1 MRRLPASCLW
11 TSACPAAAS
20 CRSVGSLAAALLLP
34 VRPWSWRCAFLL
46 LPAPAAPW
54 VGPPNVVYRVLRHA
68 RPALAAWLQ
77 VIDFPD
83 AEGPLEFSY
92 DEEWLAVLRSTHG
105 LLSLQRRAAPLP
117 RGGLPPPVGEG
128 ELAEVRRRL
137 AERGGGGEGAAAAV
151 VPRNFVASVP
161 AFDPD
166 NPQMRQGRMP
176 QVGGMARR
184 EGVCACLAGRGS
196 AGGGRDPCICSQ
208 LALPACHPRLAAQ
221 HAQRNPQTEAF
232 LGMLGLPYNLDHDAP
247 AAAAGGGGGYGG
259 GGFGGFGGG
268 APGGYGSGLAAAA
281 AGMGP
286 AVAIG
291 GPCLAPALLRCGCCP
306 GAELACGSA
315 GRLHA
320 RLHARLLPSSP
331 HPARCCRGVQPRRD
345 RAGG

>member
-1 MRRLPASCLW
+1 
-11 TSACPAAAS
+11 
-20 CRSVGSLAAALLLP
+20 
-34 VRPWSWRCAFLL
+34 
-46 LPAPAAPW
+46 
-54 VGPPNVVYRVLRHA
+54 
-68 RPALAAWLQ
+68 

-117 RGGLPPPVGEG
+117 RGGLPPLVGEG

-184 EGVCACLAGRGS
+184 EGLSACLAGRGS
-196 AGGGRDPCICSQ
+196 AGGGRGPCICSQ

-268 APGGYGSGLAAAA
+268 SPGGYGSGLAAAA

-291 GPCLAPALLRCGCCP
+291 AHHWHLLCAALLLC
-306 GAELACGSA
+306 
-315 GRLHA
+315 
-320 RLHARLLPSSP
+320 
-331 HPARCCRGVQPRRD
+331 RCCEGGS
-345 RAGG
+345 RAGQHLSGADCMAACCHHHPTLRGAAEVSNPEEIELEDDDDDDFVDDGEEEEGGAAGEGQQRQQAAAPPLDAALAAVLQQGTAAAAANPEEIDLGEED